1 MAVVTET
8 LVNSGRL
15 HEYVVAVGEKVGL
28 PSADAQVLAKTLV
41 EADLRSV
48 HTHGV
53 NALTGYVRRLQGG
66 GANKTPNVRI
76 VSESPGVAVVD
87 GDAGLGQVVA
97 HFAMTTAIERAK
109 VNGIGAVAARNSS
122 HFGAAGYYAA
132 MALDHDMIGFAT
144 TSAGNRI
151 APIGGKTPVVGN
163 NPLAWAI
170 PAGKEQPVLLDMAQS
185 VVAAGKLGMAARKGE
200 RIPFG
205 WALDKEGRPTDDPR
219 TGSAGLLVPVG
230 GPKGFG
236 LAIVMDVLSGAL
248 SGAFFGRELART
260 HQPDKAS
267 GIGHFFMAINVD
279 QFQPIDEFKGRI
291 DRMIRDIKDSEPAE
305 GTRELY
311 LAGEIE
317 WNAKRD
323 RLKGGIPMLSSIVED
338 LEKLAV
344 EVGLGPSALELGR
357 GGGAPA

>member
-1 MAVVTET
+1 MAVAQET
-8 LVNSGRL
+8 LIQAANLKG
-15 HEYVVAVGEKVGL
+15 YVAAVGGALGL
-28 PSADAQVLAKTLV
+28 SDEHARIMADTLV

-53 NALTGYVRRLQGG
+53 NALTGYARRVQGG
-66 GANKTPNVRI
+66 GANPRPNVRVVKQTMGI
-76 VSESPGVAVVD
+76 AVVD

-97 HFAMTTAIERAK
+97 HFAMEKAIERARES
-109 VNGIGAVAARNSS
+109 GIGAVAVRNSS
-122 HFGAAGYYAA
+122 HFGAAAFYAA
-132 MALDHDMIGFAT
+132 MALKHDMIGFAT

-170 PAGKEQPVLLDMAQS
+170 PAGQEQPFLLDMAQS

-205 WALDKEGRPTDDPR
+205 WALDKEGRPTDDPKA
-219 TGSAGLLVPVG
+219 GSEGLLVPIG

-248 SGAFFGRELART
+248 SGAALGRDLAKT
-260 HQPDKAS
+260 HTPGAPSK
-267 GIGHFFMAINVD
+267 IGHFFLAIDVG
-279 QFQPIDEFKGRI
+279 QFSPIDEFKARI
-291 DRMIRDIKDSEPAE
+291 DRMIRDVKDSEKAE

-323 RLKGGIPMLSSIVED
+323 RLERGIPMLTSIVDD
-338 LEKLAV
+338 LEKLAT
-344 EVGLGPSALELGR
+344 GLGLNSNALLGL
-357 GGGAPA
+357 

>member
-1 MAVVTET
+1 MAVAQET
-8 LVNSGRL
+8 LVRSENLKGYVAAVGGTLGLPPEHAR
-15 HEYVVAVGEKVGL
+15 VVA
-28 PSADAQVLAKTLV
+28 DTLV

-53 NALTGYVRRLQGG
+53 NALTGYARRVQGG
-66 GANKTPNVRI
+66 GANPTPNVRVVRQTLGI
-76 VSESPGVAVVD
+76 AVVD

-97 HFAMTTAIERAK
+97 HFAMTRAIERARET
-109 VNGIGAVAARNSS
+109 GIGAVAVRNSS
-122 HFGAAGYYAA
+122 HFGAAAFYAA
-132 MALDHDMIGFAT
+132 MALAHDLIGFAT

-170 PAGKEQPVLLDMAQS
+170 PAGQEQPFLLDMAQS

-205 WALDKEGRPTDDPR
+205 WALDKEGRPTDDPKA
-219 TGSAGLLVPVG
+219 GSEGLLVPIG

-236 LAIVMDVLSGAL
+236 LAIVMDVLAGAL
-248 SGAFFGRELART
+248 SGAALGRELART
-260 HQPDKAS
+260 HQPNAPSK
-267 GIGHFFMAINVD
+267 IGHFFMAIDVG
-279 QFQPIDEFKGRI
+279 QFTPIDAFKARI
-291 DRMIRDIKDSEPAE
+291 DRMIRDVKDSEPAA

-317 WNAKRD
+317 WNARRE
-323 RLKGGIPMLSSIVED
+323 RLERGIPLLTSIVDD
-338 LEKLAV
+338 LEQLAA
-344 EVGLGPSALELGR
+344 GLGLDGRALLGL
-357 GGGAPA
+357 